1 MIFLI
6 RSMLFAVLF
15 TAAAL
20 CEAQEPVN
28 LEGQTAE
35 VNALTPPDQ
44 ATSNENG
51 ENDRAGQTD
60 YPRALPITVSPDR
73 SLLALVTKEGQ
84 LQVLN
89 LKRHQI
95 KFKAEN
101 GKVTSL
107 AFSPD
112 GKRLAGCVAAG
123 EVCVWDL
130 ESEKVLTMEIKT
142 TVVPHHALVFIDNST
157 LATTNGRFQ
166 VIIWNLSSDDTFTL
180 SDERIYLCSLAV
192 SPDGRFLAVGRGAF
206 PIAFLP
212 RGSGHAVT
220 RPGIIRI
227 WNLKEKKVVQELKGH
242 RHYGVQ
248 SLAYSPDGKT
258 LASCGDSLVLWD
270 TETFEKKQEIE
281 DDVRFFWTVDFSPDG
296 ETIATT
302 TMLDPFIK
310 LWGVNGELI
319 HTLHADDKKGF
330 WSAYFL
336 SHSPELISAAR
347 DGSIRKWMIPVK
359 AAN

>member
-1 MIFLI
+1 
-6 RSMLFAVLF
+6 MLFAVLF
-15 TAAAL
+15 APASL
-20 CEAQEPVN
+20 SEAREPVN

-35 VNALTPPDQ
+35 VNTSTPPDK

-51 ENDRAGQTD
+51 ENERADQTN
-60 YPRALPITVSPDR
+60 YPRALPITVSPAR
-73 SLLALVTKEGQ
+73 SRLALVTKEAQ
-84 LQVLN
+84 LQVLD
-89 LKRHQI
+89 LKNNQI
-95 KFKAEN
+95 LFKADS
-101 GKVTSL
+101 GKVTAL

-112 GKRLAGCVAAG
+112 GKKLAGCIAAG
-123 EVCVWDL
+123 EIRVWDL
-130 ESEKVLTMEIKT
+130 ESEKVVHKMEVES
-142 TVVPHHALVFIDNST
+142 TVVPHHALAFIDNST

-166 VIIWNLSSDDTFTL
+166 LLIWNLSSDERDTL

-192 SPDGRFLAVGRGAF
+192 SPDGRFLAVGRGEF

-227 WNLKEKKVVQELKGH
+227 WDLKQRKVVHELAEH
-242 RHYGVQ
+242 QHYGVQ

-258 LASCGDSLVLWD
+258 LASCGDSLILWD
-270 TETFEKKQEIE
+270 TKTYQQKQVIE

-302 TMLDPFIK
+302 TMLNPFIK
-310 LWGVNGELI
+310 LWGVNGEMI
-319 HTLHADDKKGF
+319 HTLRADNKTGF
-330 WSAYFL
+330 YYAFFL

-347 DGSIRKWMIPVK
+347 DGSIRKWLIPITPAK
-359 AAN
+359 